1 VSLLSSVGL
10 CIFAPAVEHSQL
22 EPDPLF
28 LFNNPAHQ
36 WDHEL
41 KAHIPHDER
50 IYSLWNQQINFN
62 DQDAIGKLSAELM
75 DLKTQLLEQ
84 GGDIS
89 GRRLLT
95 ELSGKD
101 SKYYPFEDTK
111 SKLEAD
117 LYVSKFER
125 DSTKRERKQISL
137 RQSIGE
143 LETEEKHLSRELNQ
157 L

>member
-1 VSLLSSVGL
+1 MGIHHLFWLVSLFSSAGL
-10 CIFAPAVEHSQL
+10 CIFATAAEHSQIQ
-22 EPDPLF
+22 PDPLF
-28 LFNNPAHQ
+28 LFNNPDHQ

-62 DQDAIGKLSAELM
+62 DQDAIEKLSTELT
-75 DLKTQLLEQ
+75 DLKTQLLDQ
-84 GGDIS
+84 ASDIS
-89 GRRLLT
+89 GRRLLA
-95 ELSGKD
+95 ELSARD

-125 DSTKRERKQISL
+125 DSTKRETEQVSL
-137 RQSIGE
+137 R
-143 LETEEKHLSRELNQ
+143 
-157 L
+157 